1 MPHYFI
7 GRAESSTY
15 GRGVERE
22 EEVEMTDRDRG
33 NEKKREREIE
43 RNLDPIAPEC
53 RFHDD
58 LEIRERNFLPHA
70 TVIAMI
76 TNT

>member
-1 MPHYFI
+1 
-7 GRAESSTY
+7 
-15 GRGVERE
+15 
-22 EEVEMTDRDRG
+22 MTDRDRG

-76 TNT
+76 ANT